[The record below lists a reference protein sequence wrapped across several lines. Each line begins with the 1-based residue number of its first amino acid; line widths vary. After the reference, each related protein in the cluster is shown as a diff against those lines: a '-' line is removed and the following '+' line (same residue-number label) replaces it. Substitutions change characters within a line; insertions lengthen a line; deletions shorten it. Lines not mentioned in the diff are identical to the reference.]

1 MIDVVLINFM
11 REELQATPVGFRR
24 YMYDRIPWEDRM
36 IGLVGPRGVG
46 KSTLVKQRILSS
58 GEIRDRSLYVSADHT
73 YFASNTIAELADRF
87 VMEGGELLVIDEIH
101 KYNGWS
107 RELKQIYDG
116 HPQLKVIFTGS
127 SILDIRKG
135 GADLSRRALM
145 FEMQGLS
152 FREYLE
158 MFEGIRMPAYPLED
172 IVANRVELPS
182 GVHPL
187 PLFRQYL
194 SIGYYPF
201 SLKPRFD
208 MRIQQVVAETLE
220 VDIPQYAN
228 MTPATVRKLKRLL
241 AIISQLSPFKP
252 NMLNLSTELRVS
264 KNDVPDY
271 FVYLEKA
278 GLISQLRDDT
288 GGLRGLGKVEKVYID
303 NPSLM
308 SVLAGGSPDVGNL
321 RETFFYNQMRVDN
334 EVVSSK
340 ISDFQIG
347 GYTFEVGGRGKG
359 RRQLAGADNGIVV
372 RDDIEYG
379 TNGIVPLW
387 MFGMNY

>member
-1 MIDVVLINFM
+1 
-11 REELQATPVGFRR
+11 
-24 YMYDRIPWEDRM
+24 
-36 IGLVGPRGVG
+36 
-46 KSTLVKQRILSS
+46 
-58 GEIRDRSLYVSADHT
+58 
-73 YFASNTIAELADRF
+73 
-87 VMEGGELLVIDEIH
+87 
-101 KYNGWS
+101 
-107 RELKQIYDG
+107 
-116 HPQLKVIFTGS
+116 
-127 SILDIRKG
+127 
-135 GADLSRRALM
+135 
-145 FEMQGLS
+145 
-152 FREYLE
+152 
-158 MFEGIRMPAYPLED
+158 
-172 IVANRVELPS
+172 
-182 GVHPL
+182 
-187 PLFRQYL
+187 
-194 SIGYYPF
+194 
-201 SLKPRFD
+201 